1 MSLDDIIYDRSHHPI
16 TRIVALTLKDH
27 PFMTLKDFFLTLSD
41 HDLFML
47 SDMVEAGYVQ
57 GSLWYIRQLLVQMEI
72 LSRAEMAEAT
82 TEERVIENGRYYAV
96 LISAAAL
103 ERRGFCEVIW
113 ENVSFG
119 PEFDGKTVIRQKSA

>member
-1 MSLDDIIYDRSHHPI
+1 
-16 TRIVALTLKDH
+16 
-27 PFMTLKDFFLTLSD
+27 MTLKDFFLTLSD

-96 LISAAAL
+96 LILLQPLS
-103 ERRGFCEVIW
+103 EEGFV
-113 ENVSFG
+113 
-119 PEFDGKTVIRQKSA
+119 R